1 MWGCLV
7 MQLMHRNLQT
17 VWYALW
23 QSKASLMDGNY
34 ETGDYTDVYSD
45 PVEMRCNVSAE
56 RSYALQEAFGPIA
69 PYERVIVTSDM
80 ECPVDETS
88 VFWIDVPKT
97 DPYNYRVRRVA
108 KSLNHI
114 SITVRKVDICVP
126 SD

>member
-1 MWGCLV
+1 

-23 QSKASLMDGNY
+23 QSKAPLMDGDY

-45 PVEMRCNVSAE
+45 PVEMRCNVSPE
-56 RSYALQEAFGPIA
+56 RAYAIQEPFGPIT

-97 DPYNYRVRRVA
+97 GPYNYRVRRVA

-114 SITVRKVDICVP
+114 SITVREVT
-126 SD
+126 